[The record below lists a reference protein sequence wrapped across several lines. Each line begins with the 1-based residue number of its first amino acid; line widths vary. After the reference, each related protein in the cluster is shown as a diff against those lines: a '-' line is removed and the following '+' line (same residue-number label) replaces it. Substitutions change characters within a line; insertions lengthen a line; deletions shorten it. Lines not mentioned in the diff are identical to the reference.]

1 MTPRDLL
8 TLPALQAVSAA
19 AEVLYRRLLTTADD
33 YGLHDARPAFIL
45 AACYPVRAREMGEDT
60 ITEALDELDAAGLIV
75 RYTAGGQAL
84 LIIPGGQRRMQ
95 APPRHPLPDGLSFE
109 RTAPKKYAMNIT
121 DASQAYLTI
130 FPGKFTGKIVRS
142 FPGKIVRE
150 KNIDEETRNALKK
163 NEKQEEAAKDS
174 ELYQF
179 SRGSSRGKSLDASKK
194 EPPRKAPP
202 SPPPL
207 PLPHTPT
214 LFSPPIS
221 PPKDTPRKNITE
233 TEPNDKATVPSRE
246 PEQHIIDILQRSEQ
260 AATRRDAPPAT
271 PPTRDEV
278 LAYLRGAH
286 CCLTATPAEL
296 ETIAEQYLLDRE
308 SVGWVKQGCLIRN
321 FRADAQAYAMRYRTN
336 TFTAANRN
344 RRPPYD
350 PSAPR
355 DFSLD

>member
-45 AACYPVRAREMGEDT
+45 AACYPFRAREMSEDA
-60 ITEALDELDAAGLIV
+60 ITGPLAELEASGLIV
-75 RYTAGGQAL
+75 RYEAEGQAL

-95 APPRHPLPDGLSFE
+95 APPRHPLPEGLAFE
-109 RTAPKKYAMNIT
+109 RVGRQKCRLCVV
-121 DASQAYLTI
+121 DASKAYLTNVAAT
-130 FPGKFTGKIVRS
+130 FAANVTETNVRCN
-142 FPGKIVRE
+142 KE
-150 KNIDEETRNALKK
+150 
-163 NEKQEEAAKDS
+163 DS
-174 ELYQF
+174 EIRKALTSNDQQTDQNAQAAIQQMSPRM
-179 SRGSSRGKSLDASKK
+179 SRRQMLDASKK
-194 EPPRKAPP
+194 ESPRKAPP

-207 PLPHTPT
+207 PFPQTPN
-214 LFSPPIS
+214 LSPPPIS

-233 TEPNDKATVPSRE
+233 TEPPDKATVLSRE

-260 AATRRDAPPAT
+260 AATRRDATPAT
-271 PPTRDEV
+271 PPTLDEV
-278 LAYLRGAH
+278 LGYLRGAH
-286 CCLTATPAEL
+286 CCMTATPAEL

-321 FRADAQAYAMRYRTN
+321 FLADAQSYALRYRTN

-350 PSAPR
+350 PTAPR